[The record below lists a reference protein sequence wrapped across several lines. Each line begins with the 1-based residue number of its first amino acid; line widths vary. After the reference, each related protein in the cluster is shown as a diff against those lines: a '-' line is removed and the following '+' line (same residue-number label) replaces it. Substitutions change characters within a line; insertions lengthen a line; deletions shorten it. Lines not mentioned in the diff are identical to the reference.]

1 MQIKTIMKYHL
12 MPVWLAT
19 TKKKKKTQHKITNA
33 GKDVENSES
42 LCTIDESVKW
52 CRWSRNHYIEFFKN

>member
-12 MPVWLAT
+12 MPVWLT
-19 TKKKKKTQHKITNA
+19 TKKKKKTTQHKITNA

-42 LCTIDESVKW
+42 LCTIDESVK
-52 CRWSRNHYIEFFKN
+52 

>member
-1 MQIKTIMKYHL
+1 

-19 TKKKKKTQHKITNA
+19 TKKKKKKTQHKITNA
-33 GKDVENSES
+33 GKDMENSES